1 MTSRFPDHHSHHH
14 RHTPRTTTLGL
25 CLTLCLMQ
33 SFATAQ
39 TTAGSL
45 AGVAPTPARLL
56 VNQLGSK
63 PGWPVQAR
71 IVQAERDH
79 RPLQATLVDLATGAV
94 VRELRAGPGQLDAD
108 SQDWIRP
115 IDLGRALP
123 RGRYELR
130 VPGLEPARIEVG
142 EGVYQPVHRALLR
155 AFYLQRCGPAL
166 QDAETGLEHPVCHAN
181 DATLAHADEVH
192 PKGHALG
199 AAGGWHDAGDYG
211 KYVSTTAVAIARML
225 AVHERAPARYAADD
239 TGIPESGNRVPDL
252 LDEMRIGLDWMLT
265 MQRPDGAVYRKLG
278 GPNWPHQKA
287 PHDDVVPR
295 LVYGVSSPETAK
307 AAATWAQAARLFAP
321 HDAKTAARYLA
332 AARQSWTWLEAQ
344 PGPAQRFDYVEGDDS
359 GSGPYR
365 ANATDTEESL
375 THDRDDRLWAA
386 TELYLTTRERP
397 FLQRMEQWLPDAPL
411 NLFEWK
417 DPSALAMDYLL
428 WHPVLQGR
436 EDLAAPVRQR
446 VLERARTLAEQ
457 HRKSGWGIANARFVW
472 GSNKMT
478 AEEGITLCM
487 AYRIGGNPQYLAAAR
502 DQLHYLLGR
511 NHFGKSF
518 VSGVGSDAVR
528 EVSHLWYQVSK
539 KPIPGLF
546 VGGPNTLEQSN
557 IAPKGRGPLSWIDD
571 TRSYA
576 TNEFA
581 LDYNASLVGLLGEL
595 ETDCHTARSPR

>member
-1 MTSRFPDHHSHHH
+1 MFSEH
-14 RHTPRTTTLGL
+14 RARRGRNRLSAGL
-25 CLTLCLMQ
+25 CIGLVVTGAL
-33 SFATAQ
+33 AQ

-45 AGVAPTPARLL
+45 AGTAPAPARPLL
-56 VNQLGSK
+56 NQLGSK
-63 PGWPVQAR
+63 PGWPLHAR
-71 IVQAERDH
+71 LVQAERDNH
-79 RPLQATLVDLATGAV
+79 PIKAAVIDLASGAA
-94 VRELRAGPGQLDAD
+94 VRSLVAGPGALDAD
-108 SQDWIRP
+108 SGDWIRNLDFGAP
-115 IDLGRALP
+115 LSA
-123 RGRYELR
+123 GRYALQIA
-130 VPGLEPARIEVG
+130 GQEPVRFEVG
-142 EGVYQPVHRALLR
+142 DAVYQPLHRALLR
-155 AFYLQRCGPAL
+155 AFYLQRCGAAL
-166 QDAETGLEHPVCHAN
+166 HDAESGLDHPVCHAE

-192 PKGHALG
+192 PKGHPLG

-225 AVHERAPARYAADD
+225 AVHERDPARYADD
-239 TGIPESGNRVPDL
+239 ATSIPESGNRVPDL

-265 MQRPDGAVYRKLG
+265 MQRTDGAVYRKLG

-307 AAATWAQAARLFAP
+307 AAATWAQAARLFTP
-321 HDAKTAARYLA
+321 HDAKTAARYLD
-332 AARQSWTWLEAQ
+332 AARKSWAWLEAQ
-344 PGPAQRFDYVEGDDS
+344 PGPAQRFDYTEGDDN

-365 ANATDTEESL
+365 ANATDTEASL
-375 THDRDDRLWAA
+375 TYDWDDRLWAA
-386 TELYLTTRERP
+386 TELYLTTREAP
-397 FLQRMEQWLPDAPL
+397 YLKRMEQWLPQAPL

-417 DPSALAMDYLL
+417 DPSALAMSYLL
-428 WHPVLQGR
+428 WHPALQGR

-446 VLERARTLAEQ
+446 ILQRARGLSEQ

-528 EVSHLWYQVSK
+528 EVSHLWYQVSR

-595 ETDCHTARSPR
+595 ETDCHTRPTTTTTAHRSTP